1 MPWDQALPG
10 DLVGYDGHITVY
22 LGVIDGRRM
31 QLESPQSGDYIKVS
45 GVRQRRRFR
54 RPPLVDPMTNRFAAV
69 SPCCET
75 RSGSTFSSRGRI
87 FDATADH

>member
-22 LGVIDGRRM
+22 LGVIDGQRM

-45 GVRQRRRFR
+45 GVR
-54 RPPLVDPMTNRFAAV
+54 P
-69 SPCCET
+69 
-75 RSGSTFSSRGRI
+75 
-87 FDATADH
+87 DADSVVHRWWTS